1 MVEKTQTPGLWPN
14 LFDPLRNFGLRLA
27 EFLSPAADAAVADDA
42 YRITL
47 EVPGV
52 AENDIAVTAQG
63 GSLVIKGEKKSEREE
78 KTEDYYFSERQY
90 GSFSRSFRLP
100 ADADEDAV
108 SATLKDGVLTV
119 TIPRRAEAALATK
132 KVRITTG

>member
-27 EFLSPAADAAVADDA
+27 EFLSPAADAAVAEDA

-47 EVPGV
+47 ELPGV
-52 AENDIAVTAQG
+52 SEADIAVTAEG

-78 KTEDYYFSERQY
+78 KTDSYYFSERQY

-100 ADADEDAV
+100 ADADEEAV
-108 SATLKDGVLTV
+108 AAVLKDGVLTI
-119 TIPRRAEAALATK
+119 TIPRKAESASAAK
-132 KVRITTG
+132 KVKITSG